1 MNYSWSDKKRAK
13 KINKSGRANLSPQLS
28 PALQSLL
35 RTFSAKLVQS
45 VFPIKLAKLT
55 QFIADNYFVHGR
67 HLLKCNNN
75 YHMYLQS
82 LGAYYEEFKVII
94 CIVGDHL
101 FGLWSK
107 RITRR

>member
-1 MNYSWSDKKRAK
+1 MNYRREAEKWAK
-13 KINKSGRANLSPQLS
+13 KFNKSGCPNLSPQLL
-28 PALQSLL
+28 PALQSLF

-94 CIVGDHL
+94 CIVGDHI

-107 RITRR
+107 IITRR